1 MLKKLIWYDMKR
13 GYNENAI
20 KLVIPVMLAF
30 LFCIDFS
37 MKEKIIYS
45 DTLAGIGDYL
55 MYCLGGMKIY
65 IPSPVDKFE
74 FPVKWI
80 LYYSLLLYFSM
91 QYMVKDMHGM
101 GRQMIIRAKKRKWFW
116 YSKIIWNI
124 SFVFLWTIIFHVTV
138 LLYCIVKGISL
149 KLYIHADTINY
160 MLQMWEHY
168 EPVEPDVLLV
178 TELMAL
184 AMIIAIEFVGMAM
197 VLFLKPQISYLV
209 LEIYLIASA
218 YFVFPVFAG
227 NYMMPLRNAGII
239 ENGWELYQGIAA
251 MLLIGVIGIKIG
263 SDRFQRYNIE

>member
-20 KLVIPVMLAF
+20 KLVIPVILAF
-30 LFCIDFS
+30 LFCVDFS

-101 GRQMIIRAKKRKWFW
+101 GRQMIIRAKKKKMVLVFKNNME
-116 YSKIIWNI
+116 YQFCFFMDNNI
-124 SFVFLWTIIFHVTV
+124 SC
-138 LLYCIVKGISL
+138 Y
-149 KLYIHADTINY
+149 
-160 MLQMWEHY
+160 
-168 EPVEPDVLLV
+168 
-178 TELMAL
+178 
-184 AMIIAIEFVGMAM
+184 
-197 VLFLKPQISYLV
+197 
-209 LEIYLIASA
+209 
-218 YFVFPVFAG
+218 
-227 NYMMPLRNAGII
+227 GII
-239 ENGWELYQGIAA
+239 VLHC
-251 MLLIGVIGIKIG
+251 
-263 SDRFQRYNIE
+263 